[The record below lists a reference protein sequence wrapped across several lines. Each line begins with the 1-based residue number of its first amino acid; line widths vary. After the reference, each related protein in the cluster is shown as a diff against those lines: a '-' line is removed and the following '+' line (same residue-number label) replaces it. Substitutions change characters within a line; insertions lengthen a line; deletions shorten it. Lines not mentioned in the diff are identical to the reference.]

1 MSIRPVVLVA
11 LAAAALLAGAPA
23 ARAEGGFRCGN
34 RVVSEG
40 DHMVDVRRRCG
51 DPDFVA
57 QRVEQRK
64 VKSKV
69 RRRVRDQVGD
79 HEEEVSEERIVDVV
93 IDQWTYDLGPE
104 RFVRYVDF
112 EDARVLRV
120 TTGDYGSRSATS
132 TLSTSDG
139 VL

>member
-1 MSIRPVVLVA
+1 MSIRPVVVVA
-11 LAAAALLAGAPA
+11 LAAAALLAGATA

-69 RRRVRDQVGD
+69 RRRVGNQ
-79 HEEEVSEERIVDVV
+79 EEEVSEERTVDVV

-132 TLSTSDG
+132 SLSTSEG